1 VVQAASCC
9 SGLCMPLGAGPGSRR
24 MSGRASCAARW
35 VRYRQRQRLCLQT
48 LLRSA
53 LDLFPYTFRTL
64 LSIRHILSCV
74 AQKSKQATVMHACG
88 AGGAGLVRAI
98 LAEALGLSASALGGV
113 QVVLTGACDAA
124 AEQPAG
130 ALVP

>member
-1 VVQAASCC
+1 
-9 SGLCMPLGAGPGSRR
+9 
-24 MSGRASCAARW
+24 
-35 VRYRQRQRLCLQT
+35 
-48 LLRSA
+48 
-53 LDLFPYTFRTL
+53 
-64 LSIRHILSCV
+64 
-74 AQKSKQATVMHACG
+74 
-88 AGGAGLVRAI
+88 VRAI